1 MQTRTGLPF
10 VLDVDAARAQPLQV
24 QVVEAIVDAVRTGR
38 LPRGTTLPGARTLAA
53 SLGVDR
59 GTVDIAI
66 DELEA
71 QGVLLVRPRRRPR
84 VVGLPARLVQPATRP
99 ATLPSTTVG
108 FDIRTPLVNDSD
120 SDTDPPDTIA
130 MWGGTPD
137 VSLLPREALA
147 RAWRAAAL
155 GRRGEA
161 LLGYGDARGVVA
173 LREQIALLLRESRG
187 VAATAD
193 DVLVTRGAQMA
204 LDLVARTFVA
214 AGDVVVVEDPCY
226 PPARAVFAARGARMV
241 PLAVDDEGIDVE
253 GLARLL
259 LTTPVRAIVLTPHHH
274 YPTTVTMSAARRQ
287 RLLALCARRRVLV
300 VEDDY
305 DHEFHY
311 GSRPRA
317 PLLADDVAGVVVS
330 IGSFSKLLAPGLRT
344 GWITGPRAAVEAL
357 VHTRR
362 IVDRQGDHV
371 LEQAVATLLADGDV
385 ARHAR
390 RMRRVYRRR
399 RNLLVELVRTHLSGA
414 VRCEVPDGGMALWLH
429 VADDIDLDRWV
440 MRARAAGVVLQP
452 TRSLY
457 ADGQLRQRLRLGFA
471 GNSEERLVD
480 AVERLAQALPTR

>member
-1 MQTRTGLPF
+1 MQTTTGLPF
-10 VLDVDAARAQPLQV
+10 VLDVDVRRAQPLVV
-24 QVVEAIVDAVRTGR
+24 QIVEAVIDAVRRGR

-59 GTVDIAI
+59 GTVDVAI

-71 QGVLLVRPRRRPR
+71 QGVLQVRPRRRPR
-84 VVGLPARLVQPATRP
+84 VVGLPARLAQPT
-99 ATLPSTTVG
+99 TLPPATVG
-108 FDIRTPLVNDSD
+108 FDIDNTAGSFDD
-120 SDTDPPDTIA
+120 TDTDTDPPDAIA
-130 MWGGTPD
+130 LWGGTPD
-137 VSLLPREALA
+137 LSWLPREALA
-147 RAWRAAAL
+147 RAWRTAAL

-161 LLGYGDARGVVA
+161 LLGYGDARGVVT
-173 LREQIALLLRESRG
+173 LREQLALLLRESRG

-214 AGDVVVVEDPCY
+214 PGDVVVVEDPCY
-226 PPARAVFAARGARMV
+226 PPARAVFAARGAQIV
-241 PLAVDDEGIDVE
+241 PLAVDHEGIDVE

-274 YPTTVTMSAARRQ
+274 YPTTVTLSAARRQ

-311 GSRPRA
+311 GARPRA

-330 IGSFSKLLAPGLRT
+330 IGSLSKLVAPGLRT
-344 GWITGPRAAVEAL
+344 GWITGPRAAIEAL
-357 VHTRR
+357 VRTRR
-362 IVDRQGDHV
+362 LVDRQGDHV

-390 RMRRVYRRR
+390 RMRRIYRKRR
-399 RNLLVELVRTHLSGA
+399 DLLVEQVRTKLGGA
-414 VRCEVPDGGMALWLH
+414 VRCDVPDGGMALWLR
-429 VADDIDLDRWV
+429 VADDIDLDGWV
-440 MRARAAGVVLQP
+440 ARARALGVVLQP

-457 ADGQLRQRLRLGFA
+457 ADGALRPQLRIGFA
-471 GNSEERLVD
+471 GNSEDRLVE
-480 AVERLAQALPTR
+480 AVDRLVRALR

>member
-1 MQTRTGLPF
+1 MHTTTGLPF
-10 VLDVDAARAQPLQV
+10 VLDVDASRTQPLVLQI
-24 QVVEAIVDAVRTGR
+24 VEAIVDAVRKGR

-59 GTVDIAI
+59 GTVDVAI

-84 VVGLPARLVQPATRP
+84 VVGLPARLAQSAMPTA
-99 ATLPSTTVG
+99 AAVG
-108 FDIRTPLVNDSD
+108 FDIGRVPSVEDD
-120 SDTDPPDTIA
+120 SDTDPPDAIA
-130 MWGGTPD
+130 LWGGTPD
-137 VSLLPREALA
+137 VSLLPREALV
-147 RAWRAAAL
+147 RAWRDAVL
-155 GRRGEA
+155 GRHGET

-173 LREQIALLLRESRG
+173 LREQLALLLRESRG
-187 VAATAD
+187 IAASAD

-226 PPARAVFAARGARMV
+226 PPARAAFAARGARIV
-241 PLAVDDEGIDVE
+241 PLAVDGDGIDVE

-259 LTTPVRAIVLTPHHH
+259 LTTPVRAIVLTPHHQ
-274 YPTTVTMSAARRQ
+274 YPTTVTLSAARRQ

-330 IGSFSKLLAPGLRT
+330 IGSLSKLLAPGLRL
-344 GWITGPRAAVEAL
+344 GWITGPRDAIDAL
-357 VHTRR
+357 VRTRR
-362 IVDRQGDHV
+362 FVDRQGDHV

-399 RNLLVELVRTHLSGA
+399 RDLLVEQVRTKLDGA
-414 VRCEVPDGGMALWLH
+414 ASCDVPDGGMALWLRI
-429 VADDIDLDRWV
+429 ADDVDLDRWV
-440 MRARAAGVVLQP
+440 ARARTLGVVLQP

-457 ADGQLRQRLRLGFA
+457 GDGHLRQQLRVGFA

-480 AVERLAQALPTR
+480 AIDRLAQALPR